1 MSNNNNK
8 EDILEST
15 ADNVKGETKETN
27 VMHEMFNNSRSNQ
40 SSSLNESELRTTSS
54 NTVTISFSESDST
67 SSSSNR
73 GDPNDGDDSD
83 ETDSTSSD
91 DDEEEDESAQSN
103 QIADFSG
110 QGFTTVPSI
119 IFHRITIT
127 KLNLSNNNLNY
138 LPSEICDMINL
149 QYLDISHNNLQGS
162 TEVLGMNSID
172 GIQMK
177 NTNESIHR
185 SNKSV
190 DFLNN
195 NNHDHANGKLDH
207 VQLPKDMN
215 RLINLKTLKLSS
227 CDLKFIPKIVF
238 QIISLTKLDISENW
252 TNEIPTA
259 IGNLL
264 ELRCLLA
271 KRMGLSTLPIQ
282 IINCSKLRTINLYG
296 NEITSLPDEFSRLY
310 KLKALHLDY
319 RHFIKALI
327 KPRKVSKVKMVN
339 FIDSTD
345 EAGDNNITIE
355 VNKPR
360 KSIVAEETAISIA
373 ERLDT
378 LLRSGQMKSYH
389 IPAAIFKLRR
399 LTALHLDRC
408 QLNFIPENLT
418 LLKRLREL
426 YLSKNYFREIPQGL
440 FTLHNTLEYLDLSD
454 NKLDDEEDKSV
465 LLPKDFGA
473 KFQMLKVLKLSSMN
487 LTCLQNGVLCGMIG
501 LELLD
506 LSRNKISQLPDDIN
520 SLISLEELFLSE
532 NKLTSLPNTICQL
545 KELRTLDVSYNQLSG
560 LPGDLYLLKN
570 IQTSHLYKGL
580 NKSGLWLQGN
590 PLTSIPQSV
599 WKTIDTKHLWK
610 YLEDQKLKKLSSTK
624 PTKIFIIGDKFSGK
638 STLIKYL
645 MKEGSIN
652 TSTQISLPSQLEHFS
667 IDYKSMIQ
675 NIPNNVELPLEWSPI
690 LINHCSSPNG
700 FKVIFYEITLPQL
713 CDLDHSHSSLCNQ
726 HSGLELILPHLLD
739 SNSFYILLF
748 NTNLLIE
755 NFQQTVNS
763 ICFHLLKLI
772 IYAPG
777 SIIKLVGTHCDQI
790 DPYKS
795 FLQDSI
801 NANEIIDEQNHSLE
815 TNKSENPLI
824 TIKNNESDNNIRSTK
839 SGVFNA
845 LQKHII
851 NTIER
856 LSKCTE
862 SFNLP
867 NLYKHEANNKIT
879 VLQNI
884 SFVNLSLPLSK
895 HPITSSPKNKVHVA
909 NQPYLID
916 IINVDELWSEIE
928 HRINY
933 TCQTSNRD
941 CFIPKS
947 WYSLIVYVRDK
958 LKPYFM
964 VKLDLR
970 SEQNNEDCSSS
981 KIGNNQLT
989 LDKTFFDEMKIDNIE
1004 DCLNYYHSIGQFL
1017 YFPKHKYLKDYL
1029 ILHPT
1034 VFLTI
1039 INGIINPQI
1048 ITSAYYDMSNSNK
1061 SLYLRWYLSAISGY
1075 SNESLK
1081 EYFSSW
1087 DHHKS
1092 IPYQLIRCLLPP
1104 FGYRTCKSIPSNK
1117 PHQQIIQQRRLLPSK
1132 QNHHLD
1138 VPSHHQVSRFAMR
1151 SSVKSKSPINL
1162 SKQVETEKDYFNLSV
1177 SSVSEPKLSLNSVL
1191 LLTDLL
1197 EAGFKIHNLILVN
1210 EHLKNVQ
1217 LNNPKPYIIYP
1228 CIFSDNNSMEFLY
1241 SNTTNCIDLTT
1252 QYKIKENE
1260 CIREIWFPLGRPM
1273 GYFNRLSVSLCKV
1286 ICDQTKYIEFCGSIP
1301 DLKYTEKF
1309 ILNDSM
1315 VKHNTFIVA
1324 YDHIKIILEEVTVNG
1339 SLFSLSECDILYGIR
1354 CIQQTKQKSIPND
1367 NVQPNDIA
1375 FNPFQWFTETCNKLN
1390 NEAQGIVWFW
1400 SK

>member
-8 EDILEST
+8 EDILKSSG
-15 ADNVKGETKETN
+15 DNVKGEIKETN
-27 VMHEMFNNSRSNQ
+27 VINEMLNNSRSNQ

-54 NTVTISFSESDST
+54 NTVIISFTESDST

-73 GDPNDGDDSD
+73 GDTSDGDDSD

-91 DDEEEDESAQSN
+91 DDDDDDEDESAQSN

-127 KLNLSNNNLNY
+127 KLNLSNNNLSF

-149 QYLDISHNNLQGS
+149 QYLDISHNNLRGYS
-162 TEVLGMNSID
+162 EVSEMNSTNTF
-172 GIQMK
+172 QMK
-177 NTNESIHR
+177 NNNEFIHR
-185 SNKSV
+185 NSKLMNRNKSI
-190 DFLNN
+190 DLNEN
-195 NNHDHANGKLDH
+195 

-215 RLINLKTLKLSS
+215 RLIHLKTLKISS
-227 CDLKFIPKIVF
+227 CDLKFIPKVVF
-238 QIISLTKLDISENW
+238 QINSLTKLDLSENW
-252 TNEIPTA
+252 TNEIPTT

-271 KRMGLSTLPIQ
+271 KRMGLSTLPVQ

-296 NEITSLPDEFSRLY
+296 NEITSLPDEFSKLY

-345 EAGDNNITIE
+345 EAGENNITIE
-355 VNKPR
+355 ANKPR

-378 LLRSGQMKSYH
+378 LLRSGQMKSHH
-389 IPAAIFKLRR
+389 IPTVIFKLRR
-399 LTALHLDRC
+399 LTTLHLDRC

-440 FTLHNTLEYLDLSD
+440 FTLYNTLEYLDLSD
-454 NKLDDEEDKSV
+454 NKLDGEDDKSV

-487 LTCLQNGVLCGMIG
+487 LTCLQNGVLCGMIR

-545 KELRTLDVSYNQLSG
+545 KELRTLDVSYNQLSN

-570 IQTSHLYKGL
+570 IQISHLYKGL
-580 NKSGLWLQGN
+580 NRSGLWLQGN

-610 YLEDQKLKKLSSTK
+610 YLEDQKLKELSNIK
-624 PTKIFIIGDKFSGK
+624 PTKIFIIGDKLSGK
-638 STLIKYL
+638 STLIKRL
-645 MKEGSIN
+645 MKESSTN
-652 TSTQISLPSQLEHFS
+652 TSTQISLPSQLENFS
-667 IDYKSMIQ
+667 IEYKSINQ
-675 NIPNNVELPLEWSPI
+675 TIPNNVELPLEWSPI

-713 CDLDHSHSSLCNQ
+713 CYLDHCHSSLCNQ
-726 HSGLELILPHLLD
+726 YSGLELILPHILD
-739 SNSFYILLF
+739 INSLYILLF
-748 NTNLLIE
+748 NTNLLVE
-755 NFQQTVNS
+755 NVQQTIHN
-763 ICFHLLKLI
+763 IYFHLLKLR

-795 FLQDSI
+795 FSQDSI
-801 NANEIIDEQNHSLE
+801 NTNEIVEEQNHSLE
-815 TNKSENPLI
+815 TNKSENPVI
-824 TIKNNESDNNIRSTK
+824 TIQNNESDDNIKSTQN
-839 SGVFNA
+839 GVCNV

-851 NTIER
+851 NTIEH

-867 NLYKHEANNKIT
+867 NLYKHEVNNKIT
-879 VLQNI
+879 VLENI
-884 SFVNLSLPLSK
+884 SFVNLTLPLSK
-895 HPITSSPKNKVHVA
+895 HLTASSHEDKVHVT
-909 NQPYLID
+909 NQSYLTNITNID
-916 IINVDELWSEIE
+916 KLWSEIE

-933 TCQTSNRD
+933 TRQTFNRD

-947 WYSLIVYVRDK
+947 WHSLIVYIRDK
-958 LKPYFM
+958 LKSYFM
-964 VKLDLR
+964 VKLDLQ
-970 SEQNNEDCSSS
+970 SQQNNENCSSS
-981 KIGNNQLT
+981 KIENNQLT

-1004 DCLNYYHSIGQFL
+1004 DCLNYYHSIGQFF
-1017 YFPKHKYLKDYL
+1017 YFPKHKYLKSYL

-1039 INGIINPQI
+1039 INGIINPQV
-1048 ITSAYYDMSNSNK
+1048 ITSAYYDMNNSSK

-1104 FGYRTCKSIPSNK
+1104 FGYRTCKSISSNK
-1117 PHQQIIQQRRLLPSK
+1117 THQQTIQQQRIH
-1132 QNHHLD
+1132 QNKRNHQLN
-1138 VPSHHQVSRFAMR
+1138 VPSHHQGSKFAMR
-1151 SSVKSKSPINL
+1151 SSTKSKSPIGL
-1162 SKQVETEKDYFNLSV
+1162 LKQVKTEKDYFSLSVHSISEPNLSI
-1177 SSVSEPKLSLNSVL
+1177 NSVL

-1197 EAGFKIHNLILVN
+1197 EAGFQIHDLILVN
-1210 EHLKNVQ
+1210 DHLKNVQ
-1217 LNNPKPYIIYP
+1217 LNNPRPYMIYP

-1241 SNTTNCIDLTT
+1241 NNTISYIDLNT
-1252 QYKIKENE
+1252 QYKIEENE
-1260 CIREIWFPLGRPM
+1260 YVREIWFPLGRPM
-1273 GYFNRLSVSLCKV
+1273 GYFNRLSVNLCKV
-1286 ICDQTKYIEFCGSIP
+1286 ICDQTTYIEFCDLIP
-1301 DLKYTEKF
+1301 DLIYTEKV
-1309 ILNDSM
+1309 ISNDSII
-1315 VKHNTFIVA
+1315 KHNTFIVT
-1324 YDHIKIILEEVTVNG
+1324 YDYTKIILEEVTVDG
-1339 SLFSLSECDILYGIR
+1339 SLFSLSKCDILYGIR
-1354 CIQQTKQKSIPND
+1354 CIQKTKQKFID
-1367 NVQPNDIA
+1367 NVQSNDIA
-1375 FNPFQWFTETCNKLN
+1375 FNPFQWFIETCNKLN
-1390 NEAQGIVWFW
+1390 DEAQGIVWFW